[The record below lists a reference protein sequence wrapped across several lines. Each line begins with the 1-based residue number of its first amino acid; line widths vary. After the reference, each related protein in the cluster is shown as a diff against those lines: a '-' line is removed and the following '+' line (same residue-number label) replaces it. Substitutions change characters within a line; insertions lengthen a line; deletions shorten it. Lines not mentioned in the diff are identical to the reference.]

1 MQFLMGPAVTVE
13 GGFEFPLDVLGIR
26 LCIIVYLIMWTHA
39 SIAVNSDSILLLIE
53 LLTY

>member
-1 MQFLMGPAVTVE
+1 MTVE

-26 LCIIVYLIMWTHA
+26 LCIIVYLIMLMHT
-39 SIAVNSDSILLLIE
+39 SIAVNSDSILLLIG